1 MLDEHVILHGLYGL
15 PVLLE
20 GVLVVP
26 QDRILS
32 CDLQLGQEI

>member
-1 MLDEHVILHGLYGL
+1 MHDEHVILHGLYGL

-32 CDLQLGQEI
+32 CYLKPGQEV